1 MAFLFALAGLLVGA
15 WLADGGGALGGAA
28 LGYVIGVHL
37 ALKSKI
43 EVLEAEVAFLAR
55 SRAAEH
61 PVADDSRSKPREPA
75 PTPAPRGFPG
85 ATDVGAHAHASVA
98 APAAA
103 PPLMTAPPLAR
114 GATGPASA
122 PAATASTPAPAPG
135 LAGWKPER
143 DAVAREVTAPHEFPL
158 FTWVREYFTGGN
170 LVVRSGIIVLFFGV
184 AFLLKFAADRHMLP
198 IELRLAGVAL
208 GGVALLVIGW
218 RLRFKQRAYAL
229 ALQGGGVGLL
239 YLTVFAAL
247 RLYQLLPPTL
257 AFALL
262 VIVAGLSA
270 FLAIGQNS
278 MALAA
283 LGATG
288 GFLAPVL
295 ASTGQGNHVVLFSFY
310 ALLDAGIVAIAWFKA
325 WRPLNLLAF
334 VFTYAIGS
342 AWGVLRYAP
351 ENFATTEPFVVLF
364 FAMFVT
370 VAVLFALRRAP
381 DLKDY
386 VDGTLV
392 FGTPVMTMLLQSALV
407 KDRPYAMAF
416 SALTLS
422 AVYLGLAAGAWRW
435 RREQLRMLAM
445 AFLALGVA
453 FLTLAVPLALDG
465 HWTAATWALEG
476 AAILWIGLRQE
487 RRLAIA
493 SGVLLQLG
501 AAISYVVRYDVGP
514 SHLPLANSGF
524 LGALF
529 IAVAG
534 LATARVVHGQP
545 LADNW
550 RWVRTPPVYWAL
562 LWWFVAGVGEIDR
575 SLTPDAFWPALLG
588 FSTLTALGCAALSRW
603 NDWREFQLPTLL
615 LLPAMVLCMP
625 GALQEGH
632 LLHGAGWLAWP
643 AALLA
648 WVWLLRFRERAGP
661 LAFEPAIHVT
671 TLWLVVGLASIE
683 LYWQVKSVR
692 LGAVS
697 WRCVMTALPAVL
709 ALFLVHTRREAWP
722 VRRWPFAYLGIG
734 AAGLAMYLWLWVLVM
749 NADDASASPL
759 PYLPLINPIELT
771 QALALGAI
779 AGWLLHLLRTA
790 PEAWRPPD
798 VERFSGGMLALG
810 TFVLLTTML
819 LRVIHHYFGVD
830 YQLTALM
837 KSTMVQASLSIF
849 WGVLALA
856 AMVVGA
862 RRAQRVVWFTGA
874 VLLALVLAKMFLVDL
889 SRTAT
894 VARIVS
900 FIGVGV
906 LMLVI
911 GRYSPVPP
919 ARRIEEAQ

>member
-28 LGYVIGVHL
+28 LGYVVGVHL
-37 ALKSKI
+37 ALKRKI
-43 EVLEAEVAFLAR
+43 EALEAENAFLAR
-55 SRAAEH
+55 RRAEH
-61 PVADDSRSKPREPA
+61 SPTSEEARWKPRQPEPA
-75 PTPAPRGFPG
+75 TAPRGPG
-85 ATDVGAHAHASVA
+85 PSPAVVSPASVA
-98 APAAA
+98 PPASAAA
-103 PPLMTAPPLAR
+103 SASDGTVSTPSPAR
-114 GATGPASA
+114 PVPASA
-122 PAATASTPAPAPG
+122 PPSAEAREPQS
-135 LAGWKPER
+135 WKPEPE
-143 DAVAREVTAPHEFPL
+143 DLAREVEAAREFPL

-170 LVVRSGIIVLFFGV
+170 LVVRSGVIVLFFGV
-184 AFLLKFAADRHMLP
+184 AFLLKFAADRQMLP
-198 IELRLAGVAL
+198 IELRLAGVSL

-218 RLRFKQRAYAL
+218 RLRAKQRAYAL

-247 RLYQLLPPTL
+247 RLYHLLPPTL

-262 VIVAGLSA
+262 VVVAGLSA

-295 ASTGQGNHVVLFSFY
+295 ASTGQGNHVVLFGFY
-310 ALLDAGIVAIAWFKA
+310 ALLDAGIVAIAWYKA

-342 AWGVLRYAP
+342 AWGVLKYSP
-351 ENFATTEPFVVLF
+351 ENFATTEPFVALF
-364 FAMFVT
+364 FVLFVT

-422 AVYLGLAAGAWRW
+422 AVYLALAAGAWRW
-435 RREQLRMLAM
+435 RREQLRMLALS
-445 AFLALGVA
+445 FLALGVA

-476 AAILWIGLRQE
+476 AAILWVGFRQD
-487 RRLAIA
+487 RKLAIA
-493 SGVLLQLG
+493 SGVLLQIG
-501 AAISYVVRYDVGP
+501 AALSYLVRYDVDP
-514 SHLPLANSGF
+514 SQLPLANSGF

-534 LATARVVHGQP
+534 LATARVVRSQTDSGHW
-545 LADNW
+545 A
-550 RWVRTPPVYWAL
+550 RTPPVYWAL

-575 SLTPDAFWPALLG
+575 SLPTEAFWPALLG
-588 FSTLTALGCAALSRW
+588 FSTLTTLGCAALSRW
-603 NDWREFQLPTLL
+603 DDWCEFEFPTLL
-615 LLPAMVLCMP
+615 LLPAMVLCAAAAMP
-625 GALQEGH
+625 QGH
-632 LLHGAGWLAWP
+632 FLRGAGWFAWP
-643 AALLA
+643 VALVA
-648 WVWLLRFRERAGP
+648 WVWLLRFREHAGAH
-661 LAFEPAIHVT
+661 AFEPAIHVA
-671 TLWLVVGLASIE
+671 TLWLVVSLASIE
-683 LYWQVKSVR
+683 LYWQVKSAR

-709 ALFLVHTRREAWP
+709 ALFAVRARRDSWP
-722 VRRWPFAYLGIG
+722 VHRWPFAYLGIG

-759 PYLPLINPIELT
+759 PYLPLVNPVELT

-779 AGWLLHLLRTA
+779 AGWLLHLLREA
-790 PEAWRPPD
+790 PQAWRPPD
-798 VERFSGGMLALG
+798 AAQFSGGMLAFG
-810 TFVLLTTML
+810 AFALLTSML
-819 LRVIHHYFGVD
+819 LRVTHHYFGVD
-830 YQLTALM
+830 YEVAALAR
-837 KSTMVQASLSIF
+837 STMVQASLSIF
-849 WGVLALA
+849 WGVLALS
-856 AMVVGA
+856 AMVIGA
-862 RRAQRVVWFTGA
+862 HRGQRVVWFTGA
-874 VLLALVLAKMFLVDL
+874 VLLGIVLAKMFLVDL

-900 FIGVGV
+900 FIGVGA

-919 ARRIEEAQ
+919 ARRVEEAR